1 VESLVEGVFHG
12 APDGML
18 LVAGDG
24 VRAGTLVTGAEL
36 VDLAP
41 TILYAVGAPVPRDL
55 DGRVLTEVFTPE
67 FLERQALTFVPS
79 YEGVR

>member
-1 VESLVEGVFHG
+1 
-12 APDGML
+12 
-18 LVAGDG
+18 
-24 VRAGTLVTGAEL
+24 VTGAEL